1 MSINT
6 TDNSK
11 EARTL
16 AVSSCRPKGVDACH
30 ASTIRLVGIR
40 ILSVPCMDTHVND
53 CSFYSAPVSAHVRNT
68 RVADRGLPTANLTDG
83 LGSTALLMFRRR
95 SVSRVHSKIHRSVQ
109 VSAYAYKQR
118 L

>member
-1 MSINT
+1 LSCLDDPARWNQNLISAMYGY
-6 TDNSK
+6 TD
-11 EARTL
+11 R
-16 AVSSCRPKGVDACH
+16 SSAC
-30 ASTIRLVGIR
+30 A
-40 ILSVPCMDTHVND
+40 HVND

-95 SVSRVHSKIHRSVQ
+95 SVSRVHSKIHRSAQ

>member
-1 MSINT
+1 LSCL
-6 TDNSK
+6 DDP
-11 EARTL
+11 ARWNQNL
-16 AVSSCRPKGVDACH
+16 ISA
-30 ASTIRLVGIR
+30 
-40 ILSVPCMDTHVND
+40 MYHVID

>member
-1 MSINT
+1 LSCLDDPARWNQNLISAMYGY
-6 TDNSK
+6 TD
-11 EARTL
+11 R
-16 AVSSCRPKGVDACH
+16 SSAC
-30 ASTIRLVGIR
+30 A
-40 ILSVPCMDTHVND
+40 HVID

-83 LGSTALLMFRRR
+83 LGSTALLMLRRR
-95 SVSRVHSKIHRSVQ
+95 SVSRVHSKIHRSAQ